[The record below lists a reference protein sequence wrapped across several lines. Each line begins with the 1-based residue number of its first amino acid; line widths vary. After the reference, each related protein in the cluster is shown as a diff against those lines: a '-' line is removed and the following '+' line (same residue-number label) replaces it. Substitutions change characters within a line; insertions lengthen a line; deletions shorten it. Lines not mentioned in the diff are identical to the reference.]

1 MRILSLDWDSAFQ
14 RDLTLELGAAG
25 HQVELLS
32 RVAEALTCDA
42 ERPFDLIVSET
53 RLPDKNGLHFL
64 RELRSARERAGLEPP
79 AVVVLTEVEDQ
90 EIGSLCRAEGALR
103 VLHKKDG
110 WPTVVAEL
118 HGVIAELDPAPSAP
132 TAPDSARPDARIF
145 RGNLETIEI
154 LDIVQLLNLGR
165 KTGLL
170 VLSGGMLD
178 GRIALDQ
185 GEIVD
190 ARYHEESGVMALG
203 SLLTV
208 KRGSFRFEAGAFNG
222 TRTINQPTSSL
233 LLEALRLHDEG
244 TRHAYGGAPGSEE
257 ADHAA
262 NRGEAFDFEHREEAD
277 SADWLLSGLAE
288 DEAYDEGAAPSEPS
302 RAGGKESGLPLFEA
316 PIRLPDAP
324 GDHVEPAL
332 DPFALPEPPAK
343 GVAPADPRT
352 IFAPAPS
359 APITPPASPAPR
371 PVEPRAFEP
380 ETWPR
385 ESHSA
390 GRPDPGP
397 RTVLLKG
404 AAPDRRRRPRV
415 SRTAAALVGAG
426 AIAVLASGYVV
437 FFSDMVHGPAEELK
451 SADYRS
457 LMLEAAAS
465 QSRIDSLEQI
475 LHGLSQSV
483 QSGDVSQADAEQRI
497 SALRSEIQKA
507 SADLDTARR
516 AADAGLDGDR
526 GGEARE
532 KQEPTPR
539 VGLLRESAAAPF
551 TAAPASAAEGRAPRT
566 PDQAPAP
573 LVAAPSSAGDSG
585 IARGDPSAVDS
596 VRPAE
601 ATVEVVSVDVAARN
615 APDASSAGRDS
626 GGAVPEP
633 ESAAGGAPAADYSLA
648 AIRRAP
654 TFVPVDVRAS
664 PRTPIRPQYPPA
676 LAARAIGGTVTL
688 WTLVNASGR
697 VEDVRVLR
705 SSGQPELD
713 KAASDA
719 IRRTV
724 YNPARRDDVAVPT
737 WTQQQIAFK
746 LD

>member
-1 MRILSLDWDSAFQ
+1 LRILSLDWDSAFQ

-64 RELRSARERAGLEPP
+64 RELRAAHEQAGLEPP
-79 AVVVLTEVEDQ
+79 AVVILTEVEDQ
-90 EIGSLCRAEGALR
+90 TIGSLCRAEGALR

-118 HGVIAELDPAPSAP
+118 HGVIAELDPAPPAA
-132 TAPDSARPDARIF
+132 TAPDSARPEARIF

-178 GRIALDQ
+178 GRIAFDQ

-190 ARYHEESGVMALG
+190 ARYHDETGVTALG

-208 KRGSFRFEAGAFNG
+208 KRGTFRFEVGSFNG

-257 ADHAA
+257 ADDAA
-262 NRGEAFDFEHREEAD
+262 DGGGAFDFEHREEAE

-288 DEAYDEGAAPSEPS
+288 DACDEEPGPSEPS
-302 RAGGKESGLPLFEA
+302 SRSRKESPLPLFEA

-324 GDHVEPAL
+324 GAHFEPAL
-332 DPFALPEPPAK
+332 APFALPEPPAK

-359 APITPPASPAPR
+359 APLTPPAPPAPR
-371 PVEPRAFEP
+371 PVEPGAFEAEP
-380 ETWPR
+380 WPGA
-385 ESHSA
+385 ESGPA
-390 GRPDPGP
+390 GRLEPGP

-404 AAPDRRRRPRV
+404 AAPSRRRWPRL
-415 SRTAAALVGAG
+415 SRTAAALSGAG

-437 FFSDMVHGPAEELK
+437 FFSDMVHGPAEALK

-465 QSRIDSLEQI
+465 QAKIDSLEQI
-475 LHGLSQSV
+475 VRGLSQSV

-516 AADAGLDGDR
+516 AADARLDGDR
-526 GGEARE
+526 GGEA
-532 KQEPTPR
+532 QERRDETPR
-539 VGLLRESAAAPF
+539 VGLLRESSSAPLPVS
-551 TAAPASAAEGRAPRT
+551 PASAAGGRRPRT
-566 PDQAPAP
+566 PDPAPAP
-573 LVAAPSSAGDSG
+573 LAPAPSSAGDSG
-585 IARGDPSAVDS
+585 TARGDPPAVDS
-596 VRPAE
+596 ARFAE
-601 ATVEVVSVDVAARN
+601 ATVEVVSVDVAAHK
-615 APDASSAGRDS
+615 APAVSSAGRDS
-626 GGAVPEP
+626 GAAVSAPE
-633 ESAAGGAPAADYSLA
+633 AAGGAPAADYSLA

-664 PRTPIRPQYPPA
+664 PRTPIRPPYPPA

-688 WTLVNASGR
+688 WALVNASGR

-724 YNPARRDDVAVPT
+724 YNPARRGDTAVPT

>member
-64 RELRSARERAGLEPP
+64 RELRAAREQAGREPP

-90 EIGSLCRAEGALR
+90 TIGSLCRAEGALR

-132 TAPDSARPDARIF
+132 AARPDARIF

-178 GRIALDQ
+178 GRIAFDQ

-190 ARYHEESGVMALG
+190 ARYHDETGVTALG

-208 KRGSFRFEAGAFNG
+208 KRGTFRFEAGSFNG
-222 TRTINQPTSSL
+222 ARTINQPTSSL

-257 ADHAA
+257 ADAA
-262 NRGEAFDFEHREEAD
+262 ADRGQAFDFEHRDEAE

-288 DEAYDEGAAPSEPS
+288 DADDEEPGPSEPS
-302 RAGGKESGLPLFEA
+302 SRGGKEGALPLFEA

-324 GDHVEPAL
+324 AHLEPAFN
-332 DPFALPEPPAK
+332 PFALPEPPAK
-343 GVAPADPRT
+343 GVAPADLRT

-359 APITPPASPAPR
+359 PPLAPPAPPAPR
-371 PVEPRAFEP
+371 PVEPRAFEDEP
-380 ETWPR
+380 WPR
-385 ESHSA
+385 AESQSA
-390 GRPDPGP
+390 GRLEPGP

-404 AAPDRRRRPRV
+404 AAASRRRPPRV
-415 SRTAAALVGAG
+415 SRTPAALSGAA

-437 FFSDMVHGPAEELK
+437 FFSDMVHGPAETLK

-457 LMLEAAAS
+457 LMLEAAAG
-465 QSRIDSLEQI
+465 QAKIDSLEQI
-475 LHGLSQSV
+475 VRGLSQSV

-516 AADAGLDGDR
+516 AAVARLDGDR
-526 GGEARE
+526 RDEA
-532 KQEPTPR
+532 QERQAETPR
-539 VGLLRESAAAPF
+539 VGLLRESAAAPVPAAPSSAAEGRGPR
-551 TAAPASAAEGRAPRT
+551 TPDPAPAPLPAAPASAR
-566 PDQAPAP
+566 
-573 LVAAPSSAGDSG
+573 DSG

-601 ATVEVVSVDVAARN
+601 ATVDVVSVDVAARS
-615 APDASSAGRDS
+615 APAVSSAGRDS
-626 GGAVPEP
+626 GGAVSEP
-633 ESAAGGAPAADYSLA
+633 ESAGGGAPAADYSLA

-676 LAARAIGGTVTL
+676 LAARGIGGTVTL
-688 WTLVNASGR
+688 WALVNESGR

-724 YNPARRDDVAVPT
+724 YNPARRDDAAVPT